1 MSLSVAEF
9 LEPWTVDTE
18 ELRDTLADSARSI
31 SVDRRYEVLG
41 QTQSWHSFY
50 SHDIHSA
57 PILRHSLGT
66 EFIPQWQAWISDVA
80 RVIYSERML
89 ENLYSSTLITRV
101 NIALQQAI
109 PPGDHRITIIT
120 CPGAFD
126 SHDPDVK
133 GGKRTVILPDWI
145 ALEGE
150 YNPHDDSFPNL
161 EELALLGKVVAV
173 GDTKLVSQRLA
184 SSGVDEKAKD
194 TIAGTH
200 SCHRSY
206 LAQVQHYAKMLR
218 TRFGFVLTNKEL
230 VLAQFLREDE
240 PAPRLYDQRGLRSST
255 GPPLHPGLSSDF
267 QSSGA
272 EEMNEAPVDELSPF
286 YLSQPKRRHDSSDNP
301 TLSRRSP
308 APVDPSEDQN
318 IDGLPSTPS
327 APPRVIDD
335 LPSSPPRASR
345 AVEQPMTR
353 KLVLTPG
360 QHAPQSSPPI
370 HVTTSPIQPT
380 SGLVDSSFGFFSSE
394 PSFPQSSG
402 TPYLSSERDH
412 DIGKVLV
419 KSFRIPNPCDK
430 DGVQITKGLH
440 PAKALSVMLMHASS
454 VGALGRRIGK
464 DEVPFGGQLRED
476 EQ

>member
-1 MSLSVAEF
+1 MSLTVADF
-9 LEPWTVDTE
+9 LEPWVVDAE
-18 ELRDTLADSARSI
+18 ELRHTLADSARST

-41 QTQSWHSFY
+41 QTQPWHSFNSY
-50 SHDIHSA
+50 DIRSA
-57 PILRHSLGT
+57 PVLRHSLET
-66 EFIPQWQAWISDVA
+66 EFIPRWQAWMSDVS

-101 NIALQQAI
+101 NIALQHVI
-109 PPGDHRITIIT
+109 PSGDRCITIIT

-150 YNPHDDSFPNL
+150 YKPHDDSFPNL
-161 EELALLGKVVAV
+161 EELAFSGKVIAV
-173 GDTKLVSQRLA
+173 GDTKLVSRRLA
-184 SSGVDEKAKD
+184 SSGVDEKIKD

-230 VLAQFLREDE
+230 VLAQFLREEE
-240 PAPRLYDQRGLRSST
+240 PAPRLHDQRGLRSST
-255 GPPLHPGLSSDF
+255 GPPLHLGLSSDF
-267 QSSGA
+267 RSSSA
-272 EEMNEAPVDELSPF
+272 EEMDESPVDELSPF

-327 APPRVIDD
+327 APPTVVDD
-335 LPSSPPRASR
+335 LPSSPPRPSQ
-345 AVEQPMTR
+345 AVEQPMPK
-353 KLVLTPG
+353 KLVSTPA
-360 QHAPQSSPPI
+360 QNSPQPLLPMHI
-370 HVTTSPIQPT
+370 TTSPIQPNV
-380 SGLVDSSFGFFSSE
+380 LVGSPFGFLSSE

-430 DGVQITKGLH
+430 DEVRITKELH
-440 PAKALSVMLMHASS
+440 PAKALFVMLMHASS

-464 DEVPFGGQLRED
+464 EEVLFGGQSRED
-476 EQ
+476 E